1 MTLAKLKGWL
11 RRIATVE
18 GREKTADS
26 PDTPDQKVRVEAER
40 SRPVG
45 QTPGHPKAV
54 SGKPRPPARKPTAV
68 QPAAPKIRTPRTT
81 RQGIPILNPDEDLAH
96 HFLARADVQEEVPS
110 ENPPG
115 CDAPEAPEG
124 KGHPGPVVAQR
135 QAGKGRGKRPYRN
148 RLGIRQL
155 DAQRDLS
162 DYFLSAASEKSASA
176 RPPALKT
183 EGRAP
188 TKAGRR
194 PKIAAATDRHG
205 IPRLDDQTDLRQFF
219 EAALEDQAI
228 AEDQELGEVFRASL
242 DHDAHRLMKKK
253 AGGFFAP
260 RRLSLKEKLRRYPAP
275 QAQLDLHGDTALIA
289 QQRADSFLRRAGAA
303 GTLTVRIIV
312 GKGLHSEDGAVLP
325 DVIEDL
331 LVALKRDGH
340 VLTFRWDKGLKR
352 KSGAV
357 IVYLESPLH

>member
-18 GREKTADS
+18 GREKIADS
-26 PDTPDQKVRVEAER
+26 PDTPGQPVRAEAER
-40 SRPVG
+40 SRLVG
-45 QTPGHPKAV
+45 QSPDRHQAV
-54 SGKPRPPARKPTAV
+54 SGKPRPPAGKQTAV
-68 QPAAPKIRTPRTT
+68 QPAASKARVRRTT

-96 HFLARADVQEEVPS
+96 HFLARADVPEGAPS
-110 ENPPG
+110 QNASG
-115 CDAPEAPEG
+115 REAPEG
-124 KGHPGPVVAQR
+124 TERSGPAVRHHAT
-135 QAGKGRGKRPYRN
+135 KGRRKRSYRN
-148 RLGIRQL
+148 RAGIRQL

-162 DYFLSAASEKSASA
+162 DYFLPAASEESTAA
-176 RPPALKT
+176 RQPALKT
-183 EGRAP
+183 ENPAP
-188 TKAGRR
+188 TKIGRR
-194 PKIAAATDRHG
+194 PKVAAETDRHG
-205 IPRLDDQTDLRQFF
+205 IPRLDDQTDLRRFF
-219 EAALEDQAI
+219 ETALEDEAI

-242 DHDAHRLMKKK
+242 DHDAQRLMKKK
-253 AGGFFAP
+253 TGGFFAP
-260 RRLSLKEKLRRYPAP
+260 RQLSLKEKLRRYPAP

-289 QQRADSFLRRAGAA
+289 QQRADSFLRKAGAT

-331 LVALKRDGH
+331 LVALKRDGR

-357 IVYLESPLH
+357 IVYLEPPF